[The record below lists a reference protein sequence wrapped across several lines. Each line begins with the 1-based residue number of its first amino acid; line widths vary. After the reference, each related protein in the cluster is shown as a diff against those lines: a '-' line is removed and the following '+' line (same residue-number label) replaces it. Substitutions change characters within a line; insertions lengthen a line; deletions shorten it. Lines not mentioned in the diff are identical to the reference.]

1 MAGHRA
7 GHLSRHVLNE
17 MAGSAAGHDG
27 VVGKSPPLSALVYP
41 DSEGFW
47 GYRAQ
52 GWCGGGREIKTIPRF
67 QRNMG
72 ILLQAVSGPC
82 VSVKSRPLYFGWQA
96 HQDRLDIAPGLKPE
110 QRSAIVDQVE

>member
-47 GYRAQ
+47 VYRAQ
-52 GWCGGGREIKTIPRF
+52 GWCGGGREIKRIPRF

-72 ILLQAVSGPC
+72 ILYRPVEPLTHGIPDYVMARLVRATFRRTCFCRWPGHAGP
-82 VSVKSRPLYFGWQA
+82 
-96 HQDRLDIAPGLKPE
+96 
-110 QRSAIVDQVE
+110 